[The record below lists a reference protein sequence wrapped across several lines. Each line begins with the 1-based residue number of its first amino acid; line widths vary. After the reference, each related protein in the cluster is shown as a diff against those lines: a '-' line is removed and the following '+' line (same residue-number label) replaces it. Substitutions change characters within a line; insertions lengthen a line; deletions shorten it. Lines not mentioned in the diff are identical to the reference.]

1 MELPGGQTWDASA
14 STVGSAL
21 CRDLVQA
28 ELRLE
33 TDGVAAA
40 ARSSWAGDV
49 LSVQDFGGS
58 IPEVPIC
65 RGQTTTPFPRFSRLL
80 GPVTLYVGSV
90 AL

>member
-58 IPEVPIC
+58 IPEVPIP
-65 RGQTTTPFPRFSRLL
+65 TLL
-80 GPVTLYVGSV
+80 PSVGSCNAV
-90 AL
+90 RGVGRPLNQR

>member
-1 MELPGGQTWDASA
+1 M
-14 STVGSAL
+14 GSAL

-58 IPEVPIC
+58 IPEVPI
-65 RGQTTTPFPRFSRLL
+65 PMLL
-80 GPVTLYVGSV
+80 PSVGSCKAV
-90 AL
+90 RGVGRPLNQR